1 MLKSKM
7 VDCQNLQ
14 TQLSAYFDNELQSWK
29 RLIIKWHIK
38 HCAECSKK
46 YTDIQQTH
54 TLLNSVESV
63 RTSDDFLSNVMSRAN
78 AINIYQKERLSL
90 FNRLGSIVEG
100 LQVWMRGNIRAYNPF
115 YMGGFIVGVILML
128 GVTLYSPKIDK
139 LNIFS
144 EYKTQSINTQQER
157 LVAFEVIMQQEPKR
171 TLKIR

>member
-1 MLKSKM
+1 M

-29 RLIIKWHIK
+29 KLIIKWHIK

-78 AINIYQKERLSL
+78 AINSYQKERLSL
-90 FNRLGSIVEG
+90 FNRLGSIVEE
-100 LQVWMRGNIRAYNPF
+100 LQERMRDNIRTYNPL
-115 YMGGFIVGVILML
+115 YISGFFVGVILMI
-128 GVTLYSPKIDK
+128 GVTLYSPKIEK
-139 LNIFS
+139 LILLSQNKS
-144 EYKTQSINTQQER
+144 QSIQTKQER

>member
-1 MLKSKM
+1 M

-14 TQLSAYFDNELQSWK
+14 KQLSTYFDNELQSWK
-29 RLIIKWHIK
+29 SLLIKWHIK
-38 HCAECSKK
+38 HCTECSKK

-54 TLLNSVESV
+54 TLLNSVEAI

-78 AINIYQKERLSL
+78 AINSYQKERLSL

-100 LQVWMRGNIRAYNPF
+100 LQERMRGNIRTYNPL
-115 YMGGFIVGVILML
+115 YISGFFVGVILMI

-139 LNIFS
+139 LNMFS
-144 EYKTQSINTQQER
+144 EYKNQPINTQQER